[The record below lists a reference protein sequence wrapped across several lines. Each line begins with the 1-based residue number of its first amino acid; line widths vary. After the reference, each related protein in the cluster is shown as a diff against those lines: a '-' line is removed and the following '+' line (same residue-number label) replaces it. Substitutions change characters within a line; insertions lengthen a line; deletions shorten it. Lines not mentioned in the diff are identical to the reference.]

1 MSRYLISFPDGS
13 MDHITDDELP
23 EVDAAAHRVVREAKE
38 AGVWVHG
45 GGLMRDVRV
54 SVVAV
59 DGGVR
64 DAKIPLPVGGFCIVD
79 VASREDAL
87 SWAARTAAA
96 CRCPQEVREL
106 MDDPQA

>member
-1 MSRYLISFPDGS
+1 MARYLISFPDGS
-13 MDHITDDELP
+13 MDHITSDELP
-23 EVDAAAHRVVREAKE
+23 AVDAAAHAVVRDAKE

-45 GGLMRDVRV
+45 GGLMRDVQV

-64 DAKIPLPVGGFCIVD
+64 DAKIPPPMGGFCLVD
-79 VASREDAL
+79 VASREDAVY
-87 SWAARTAAA
+87 WAGRTAAA

-106 MDDPQA
+106 MDDPEA